1 MDPKPA
7 RRASAGVPVTGEGPG
22 IERAFHLESFR
33 DHLGFERG
41 LSPRTVDAYLREA
54 RRLAAFAVSEDV
66 ADPAEVTYQLLR
78 DHVARL
84 AGEGR
89 AASTIAR
96 TVYALRGYFRFL
108 IVEGVI
114 ESDPSE
120 RLEAPKAGRSLP
132 DVLSVHEIEALIG
145 ATDPESRTAARDEAM
160 LEMLYGCG
168 LRVSELVSL
177 KGRELDLEE
186 ALVRVRGKAGKER
199 FVPVGAAA
207 RSAVRRYLRTTRPAL
222 DRGRSAGHIFLNA
235 RGLPL
240 SRMGVWKILR
250 RHVERAG
257 ILKRVTPH
265 TLRHSFATHLLE
277 GGADLA
283 SVQEMLGHAD
293 ISTTEIYTH
302 VDRSLLRQVHRSHH
316 PRG

>member
-1 MDPKPA
+1 M
-7 RRASAGVPVTGEGPG
+7 TEEGPG
-22 IERAFHLESFR
+22 IERAFYLEAFR

-41 LSPRTVDAYLREA
+41 LSPRTIDAYLREA
-54 RRLAAFAVSEDV
+54 RRFAVFAVSEGM
-66 ADPAEVTYQLLR
+66 AGPAHVTYALLR
-78 DHVARL
+78 DHVSRL
-84 AGEGR
+84 ASEGR
-89 AASTIAR
+89 ATSSVAR
-96 TVYALRGYFRFL
+96 SVYALRGYFRFL
-108 IVEGVI
+108 IVEDAI

-120 RLEAPKAGRSLP
+120 RLEAPRAGRSLP
-132 DVLSVHEIEALIG
+132 DVLSVPEIEALIG
-145 ATDPESRTAARDEAM
+145 AVDPESRTASRDMAM

-168 LRVSELVSL
+168 LRVSELLAL
-177 KGRELDLEE
+177 KGRDLDLEE
-186 ALVRVRGKAGKER
+186 ALVRVRGKGGKER
-199 FVPVGAAA
+199 LIPVGAAA
-207 RSAVRRYLRTTRPAL
+207 RSAVRRYLRTARPAL
-222 DRGRSAGHIFLNA
+222 DRGRSEGCVFLNA
-235 RGLPL
+235 RGRPL

-302 VDRSLLRQVHRSHH
+302 VDRSHLRQVHRSHH